1 LENVLRIS
9 LEEEKAREAK
19 KKEDEDK
26 KAKEVQV
33 VEGVKIVDESAQ
45 NKKDEIDD
53 LDEEELMKRAQE
65 LSL

>member
-33 VEGVKIVDESAQ
+33 VEGVKIVDESA
-45 NKKDEIDD
+45 
-53 LDEEELMKRAQE
+53 
-65 LSL
+65 